1 MRLLTACI
9 FFNSQ
14 QQFSHPIHHVYKP
27 KVLNNSCLGLS
38 RIWKSLLWT
47 LYRPHAA
54 TTTQT
59 RPHECMFTRA
69 RTWKAP
75 CCGASKAVV
84 KFSRWGTQYR
94 LSYPLHRTTSETSSV
109 RAPRIAWLLFTLF
122 LNGTWAWITSKRLQP
137 NTFPAINQH
146 KLCTRIVA
154 VWHRT
159 VVTRFRLLQISQQKQ
174 IDTYLLCLCMEI
186 SQRSA
191 FLIGKHH

>member
-1 MRLLTACI
+1 
-9 FFNSQ
+9 
-14 QQFSHPIHHVYKP
+14 
-27 KVLNNSCLGLS
+27 
-38 RIWKSLLWT
+38 
-47 LYRPHAA
+47 
-54 TTTQT
+54 
-59 RPHECMFTRA
+59 MFTRA
-69 RTWKAP
+69 RTWKP

-84 KFSRWGTQYR
+84 KFSRRGTQYR

-122 LNGTWAWITSKRLQP
+122 LKGTWTRITSKRLQP

-146 KLCTRIVA
+146 KLCTWIVA

-159 VVTRFRLLQISQQKQ
+159 AVMRFGLLQISQQKQ
-174 IDTYLLCLCMEI
+174 SDTYLPCPCMEI